1 MNWFKSVFFAGT
13 VVLCLAIISSCG
25 SSEEESVNFD
35 DIAPTSEKYQ
45 NEAKKDFDKEL
56 VKSEKPAV
64 SEFLTLGDSL
74 FPDATWKN
82 WDTLLFLDRFGAIA
96 SEKWIL
102 TNDKDSVVFLS
113 YSFKDSLRVKNAFY
127 NWLDCFGAPCKSY
140 KVGQNAKYNKRNT
153 LVYVAPQQVV
163 LVESSGKLKEENI
176 RFILQKEK
184 KKQFWIYILDAPKK
198 GKTVWKR
205 IEKGEEKPIS
215 KVDENS

>member
-1 MNWFKSVFFAGT
+1 MSWFKSVFFVGIT
-13 VVLCLAIISSCG
+13 VFSLAIIASCG
-25 SSEEESVNFD
+25 SSEEDSVNFD
-35 DIAPTSEKYQ
+35 DIAPTSEKYK
-45 NEAKKDFDKEL
+45 NGPEKDPQHEKET
-56 VKSEKPAV
+56 SEKPTA

-102 TNDKDSVVFLS
+102 TSEKDSVVFLS

-127 NWLDCFGAPCKSY
+127 NWLDCFGAPCKSF
-140 KVGQNAKYNKRNT
+140 KVGQDAKYNKRNT

-163 LVESSGKLKEENI
+163 LVESTGKLKEENI
-176 RFILQKEK
+176 RAILQKEK

>member
-45 NEAKKDFDKEL
+45 NEAKKDLDKEL

-74 FPDATWKN
+74 FPAATWKN
-82 WDTLLFLDRFGAIA
+82 WDTLLFLDRFGAVA

-176 RFILQKEK
+176 RFILEKEK